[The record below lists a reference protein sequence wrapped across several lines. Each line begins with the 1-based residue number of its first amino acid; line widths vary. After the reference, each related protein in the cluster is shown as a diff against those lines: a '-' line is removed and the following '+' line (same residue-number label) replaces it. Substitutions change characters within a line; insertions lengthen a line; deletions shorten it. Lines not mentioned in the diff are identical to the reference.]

1 MAIGM
6 VAATVEV
13 AHGLCFMAFTTT
25 KPNTAINIIIIKNV
39 PMSAAAPPM
48 GPISSRAI
56 CPKLRALRRVEKN
69 NVTISCTAPPNTAPI
84 KIHKVPGK

>member
-25 KPNTAINIIIIKNV
+25 KPNTAIKMIMIMKVPIK
-39 PMSAAAPPM
+39 AAAPPI
-48 GPISSRAI
+48 GPISSLAI
-56 CPKLRALRRVEKN
+56 WPRLRALRRVEKN
-69 NVTISCTAPPNTAPI
+69 KVTMSCTAPPNTAPI
-84 KIHKVPGK
+84 NIHKVPGK